1 MNNDVQIVDVIESF
15 KKQIAEMAYQ
25 IAFRDGT
32 IESLER
38 RIEEL
43 EKEAEEAGR
52 REPVVA
58 VEK

>member
-1 MNNDVQIVDVIESF
+1 MNSDVQIVDVIESF

-43 EKEAEEAGR
+43 EKEAVEE
-52 REPVVA
+52 E
-58 VEK
+58 

>member
-1 MNNDVQIVDVIESF
+1 
-15 KKQIAEMAYQ
+15 MAYQ

-43 EKEAEEAGR
+43 EKEAVEADRRVKVAEE
-52 REPVVA
+52 E
-58 VEK
+58 

>member
-1 MNNDVQIVDVIESF
+1 MNSDVQIVDVIESF

-32 IESLER
+32 IES

-43 EKEAEEAGR
+43 EKEAVATGR
-52 REPVVA
+52 RVKADVVEPV
-58 VEK
+58 EE

>member
-1 MNNDVQIVDVIESF
+1 MNSDVQIVDVIESF

-32 IESLER
+32 IESLKR

-43 EKEAEEAGR
+43 EKQLAEAGK

-58 VEK
+58 VEE

>member
-1 MNNDVQIVDVIESF
+1 MNSDVQIVDVIESF

-43 EKEAEEAGR
+43 EKEAVEAGR
-52 REPVVA
+52 RVKVA
-58 VEK
+58 AEEE

>member
-43 EKEAEEAGR
+43 EKQLAEAGK

-58 VEK
+58 VEE

>member
-1 MNNDVQIVDVIESF
+1 MNSDVQIVDVIESF

-32 IESLER
+32 IGSLER

-43 EKEAEEAGR
+43 EKEAVEDGR
-52 REPVVA
+52 RVKVV
-58 VEK
+58 EEE

>member
-1 MNNDVQIVDVIESF
+1 MNSDVQIVDVIESF

-43 EKEAEEAGR
+43 EKQLAEAGK
-52 REPVVA
+52 REPVVT
-58 VEK
+58 VEE

>member
-1 MNNDVQIVDVIESF
+1 MNSDVQIVDVIESF

-43 EKEAEEAGR
+43 EKEAVEADR
-52 REPVVA
+52 RVKVA
-58 VEK
+58 VEE